1 MVHGQPQQ
9 PRDFDV
15 VMGSQSVTPETALVL
30 GGLEGV
36 RRRVSSPVVES
47 RKMALQEALKY
58 GKGGLELIISAL
70 YDESEQVQRVAYQL
84 LRYRTE
90 GDVLGALRAYL
101 PYHLFEEQGGMR
113 VGRGATVDGL
123 GRAIAHLKGKTL
135 EVLDIATREVLY
147 SLPRQRNER
156 LFLCSPDCLIRVIQ
170 QKNARIEVWEEGEL
184 KWEFSGHQGRIDA
197 MAFSPEQQILA
208 TGGSDTVIRLW
219 NLKTGKLVGTLG
231 KHLVLGA
238 HSDRIFALQFSP
250 TGNTLISSSQ
260 DGTLKLWDLRTRD
273 RPRTLH
279 TYTLH
284 FALSPDELTLV
295 TTDWSGNLAFWDL
308 SLQKIQRTIA
318 VSYTHCLTFTPYGR
332 ILITA
337 GGDRMIH
344 FWNPYTAELIH
355 SLSGHHQNITSLILT
370 AQGQQLISLGQDNEL
385 KIWAVL
391 EQ

>member
-15 VMGSQSVTPETALVL
+15 VMGFHQSVTPETALVL

-36 RRRVSSPVVES
+36 RKRASSPVVES

-58 GKGGLELIISAL
+58 EKGGLELIITAL

-84 LRYRTE
+84 LRHRGE
-90 GDVLGALRAYL
+90 EDVRRALRAYL

-123 GRAIAHLKGKTL
+123 GRAIAHRKGKTL
-135 EVLDIATREVLY
+135 EVLDIATGEVLS
-147 SLPRQRNER
+147 SLPRQRNET

-184 KWEFSGHQGRIDA
+184 KWEFSGHQGRIEA
-197 MAFSPEQQILA
+197 IAFSPEQQVLA
-208 TGGSDTVIRLW
+208 TGGSDAVLRLW
-219 NLKTGKLVGTLG
+219 SLKTGKLVGTLG

-238 HSDRIFALQFSP
+238 HSDRILALQFSA
-250 TGNTLISSSQ
+250 TGNTLVSSSQ

-295 TTDWSGNLAFWDL
+295 TTDWAGHLSLWDL
-308 SLQKIQRTIA
+308 SLQKVRRVIMVPQ
-318 VSYTHCLTFTPYGR
+318 THCLRFTPYGR

-337 GGDRMIH
+337 GGDRMIY
-344 FWNPYTAELIH
+344 FWNPYTTELIH
-355 SLSGHHQNITSLILT
+355 SLSGHHQEITALALT
-370 AQGQQLISLGQDNEL
+370 ENGQNLISLGRDNEL
-385 KIWAVL
+385 KIWGVP
-391 EQ
+391 